1 MKRCLYFAPI
11 FNNTWP
17 SRQIA
22 FGKLS
27 ELIKLERKEI
37 SSIYFYAILNGLVQL
52 SLPLGIQAIIGFVLG
67 ATMVTSVYVLIF
79 FVVLGTLVVG
89 ILNIYQMKIIEKI
102 QQKIFVRYTFNMG
115 LKIPGFDLLSIDK
128 YYLPDKINYFFDILT
143 VQKGISKLLLDIPIA
158 TIQIILGLV
167 LLSFY
172 HPLFIVFGFCYCLYY
187 SCYCVLPVKAVSIRA
202 YQKAIINTL

>member
-1 MKRCLYFAPI
+1 MAI
-11 FNNTWP
+11 SSN
-17 SRQIA
+17 S

-37 SSIYFYAILNGLVQL
+37 SSIYFFAILNGLVQL

-67 ATMVTSVYVLIF
+67 ATMVTSVYVLIY

-172 HPLFIVFGFCYCLYY
+172 HPLFIVFGFLLLLILFLLLRVYLTMHICRL
-187 SCYCVLPVKAVSIRA
+187 K
-202 YQKAIINTL
+202 